1 MRKLGTLQ
9 CLEVPCP
16 RPQDEATADCI
27 ILFHGF
33 GADAYDLR
41 SLTEVLAPKHPTQW
55 LFPQGILEV
64 PIGPGWTGRAWWP
77 VDVAALEAAALR
89 GTPRDL
95 SVETPPG
102 LAQVRPRVF
111 EMIEKLG
118 IPWNRIIL
126 GGFSQGAML
135 ATDLFLRAPEAPK
148 GLVILSGALLNK
160 TEWKELAPGR
170 AGSKF
175 FLSHGSRDSVLSHKG
190 SAQLETLLTTA
201 GLKGSLMTFEGGHEI
216 PMPVIQKLN
225 QFLDNLTS

>member
-9 CLEVPCP
+9 CLEVPCAN
-16 RPQDEATADCI
+16 PQDEATADCI

-41 SLTEVLAPKHPTQW
+41 SLSEVMSPQRPTQW
-55 LFPQGILEV
+55 LFPQGIIEV
-64 PIGPGWTGRAWWP
+64 PIGPGWTGRAWWEI
-77 VDVAALEAAALR
+77 DIAALEAAAMK

-95 SVETPPG
+95 SVEVPPG
-102 LAQVRPRVF
+102 LAKVRPRVF

-135 ATDLFLRAPEAPK
+135 ATDLFLRAPQAPK
-148 GLVILSGALLNK
+148 GLIILSGALLNK
-160 TEWKELAPGR
+160 TEWKDLATHR

-175 FLSHGSRDSVLSHKG
+175 FLSHGTKDTVLAHKG
-190 SAQLETLLTTA
+190 AAQLETILTGA

-216 PMPVIQKLN
+216 PMPVIQKTN
-225 QFLDNLTS
+225 EYLTSLG